1 MQLITPEYGLI
12 LWSIFA
18 ICLLAVWILAM
29 ASIAKSDFIDYRT
42 KLMWGL
48 VVFFLPLI
56 GTLLYYAI
64 GRNQR
69 INNH

>member
-1 MQLITPEYGLI
+1 MELITPEYGLI
-12 LWSIFA
+12 FWSIF
-18 ICLLAVWILAM
+18 ILCLLIVWILTIV
-29 ASIAKSDFIDYRT
+29 SIAKSDFIDHRT

-48 VVFFLPLI
+48 VVFFLPFI
-56 GTLLYYAI
+56 GTLLYYSI

>member
-1 MQLITPEYGLI
+1 MELITPEYGLI
-12 LWSIFA
+12 IWSIFA
-18 ICLLAVWILAM
+18 ICLLLVWILAIV
-29 ASIAKSDFIDYRT
+29 SIAKSDFIDHRT

-48 VVFFLPLI
+48 VVFFLPYI
-56 GTLLYYAI
+56 GTLLYYSI